1 VVKVQPRRHLT
12 LKGQKMAESMA
23 AFLLMRYFF
32 PEDRNQ
38 KKTTR
43 SKEDFLK
50 DMSFRLET
58 GAVTHTIDKFLK

>member
-1 VVKVQPRRHLT
+1 
-12 LKGQKMAESMA
+12 MAESMS